1 MPVVVAW
8 LVGVLESR
16 IGSIVVSALLSLGLS
31 YTTYKFSVAPLRT
44 LIANDVGSLSSMA
57 ANVLGFLWVDRAIT
71 MLLSAVAAKYA
82 TQGAKAVLT
91 RKVTS

>member
-16 IGSIVVSALLSLGLS
+16 AGSIVISALLSLGLS
-31 YTTYKFSVAPLRT
+31 FTTYTFSVAPLRT
-44 LIANDVGSLSSMA
+44 LIANDVGSLSAMA